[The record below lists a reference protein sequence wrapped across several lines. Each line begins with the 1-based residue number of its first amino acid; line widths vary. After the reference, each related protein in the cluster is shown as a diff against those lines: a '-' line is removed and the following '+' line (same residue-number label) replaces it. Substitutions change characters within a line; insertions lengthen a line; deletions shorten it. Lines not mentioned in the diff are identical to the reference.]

1 MSSVYDE
8 RSEWLR
14 RQVLPHEQALR
25 AWLRGRS
32 LGGLEVDDV
41 VQETYTR
48 LMTAESVRHIRN
60 ARTYAFQTAASVVV
74 DHVRKMKVISIVSV
88 ANLDLLEVISDDYS
102 PERVA
107 IDRDELNRLGAAI
120 AAMPDKVRQVFTL
133 RRVQG
138 LSQREVAQK
147 MGISE
152 NTVEKHMS
160 RGFLLM
166 LRLFPYGGKAPPT
179 TSPSI
184 SATSRTVK
192 VNASEKDGS

>member
-1 MSSVYDE
+1 MSSSYDE

-14 RQVLPHEQALR
+14 RHVLPHEPALR
-25 AWLRGRS
+25 AWLRRRS
-32 LGGLEVDDV
+32 LGGLDVDDV

-48 LMTAESVRHIRN
+48 LMTAESVQHIRN
-60 ARTYAFQTAASVVV
+60 TKTYAFQTAASVVV
-74 DHVRKMKVISIVSV
+74 DYVRKMKVISIVSV
-88 ANLDLLEVISDDYS
+88 ANLDLLEVISDEYS

-138 LSQREVAQK
+138 LSQREVAQQ

-166 LRLFPYGGKAPPT
+166 LRLFPYGGKSPST
-179 TSPSI
+179 TSPSV
-184 SATSRTVK
+184 SATSRTSK
-192 VNASEKDGS
+192 LHAKEKDRS

>member
-1 MSSVYDE
+1 M
-8 RSEWLR
+8 
-14 RQVLPHEQALR
+14 LPHEQALR

-32 LGGLEVDDV
+32 LGGLDVDDV

-48 LMTAESVRHIRN
+48 LMTAESVKHIRN
-60 ARTYAFQTAASVVV
+60 TKTYAFQTAASVVV
-74 DHVRKMKVISIVSV
+74 DYVRKMRVISIVSV
-88 ANLDLLEVISDDYS
+88 ANLDLLEVVSDDYS

-107 IDRDELNRLGAAI
+107 IDRDELNRLGAVI

-138 LSQREVAQK
+138 LSQREVARK

-166 LRLFPYGGKAPPT
+166 LRLFPYGGKPLPT
-179 TSPSI
+179 TSPSV
-184 SATSRTVK
+184 SATSRTSK
-192 VNASEKDGS
+192 PHAKEADRS

>member
-1 MSSVYDE
+1 M
-8 RSEWLR
+8 
-14 RQVLPHEQALR
+14 LPHEQALR

-48 LMTAESVRHIRN
+48 LMTAESVQHIRN
-60 ARTYAFQTAASVVV
+60 TKTYAFQMAASVVI
-74 DHVRKMKVISIVSV
+74 DHIRKMKVISIVSV
-88 ANLDLLEVISDDYS
+88 ANLDLLDVTSDESS

-120 AAMPDKVRQVFTL
+120 AALPDRVRQVFML

-138 LSQREVAQK
+138 LSQREVAQE

-166 LRLFPYGGKAPPT
+166 LRLFPYGGKNLRD
-179 TSPSI
+179 TSS
-184 SATSRTVK
+184 SVSETSRTNEFHAK
-192 VNASEKDGS
+192 AKDRT